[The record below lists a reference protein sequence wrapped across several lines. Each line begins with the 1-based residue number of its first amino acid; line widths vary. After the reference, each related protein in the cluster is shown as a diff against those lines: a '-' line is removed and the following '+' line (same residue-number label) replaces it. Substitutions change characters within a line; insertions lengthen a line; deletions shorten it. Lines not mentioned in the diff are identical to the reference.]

1 MDASAPD
8 GGDSATATATQ
19 LSVRIAD
26 ETFESPKA
34 TKRGDQGGKEKLAR
48 LVLKHLQKKDGV
60 MTAITNGMAED

>member
-8 GGDSATATATQ
+8 GGGAATATQ

-34 TKRGDQGGKEKLAR
+34 TKKGDHGGKEKLAR

-60 MTAITNGMAED
+60 TTAVTGGTAEQ

>member
-8 GGDSATATATQ
+8 GGGAATATQ

-34 TKRGDQGGKEKLAR
+34 TKKGDQGGKEKLAR

-60 MTAITNGMAED
+60 MTAVARWGNEA